1 MAASE
6 PVEGLPHD
14 FSGTV
19 RLFPLPNLVM
29 FPHVVQSLH
38 VFEPRYRE
46 LLEDALAQDQLITM
60 ALLQPGWEADYDKR
74 PPVFPVTCVGRVLTH
89 SRLEDGCYNI
99 LLLGL
104 RRASVIRELP
114 AERSY
119 RRAEVRLLE
128 DRYPSSSASRRLNL
142 RRELLDC
149 FKQFLPK
156 SVLGQQS
163 IQHLFGDQL
172 SLGVLTDIM
181 SFTVQFDLPAKQQLL
196 SEWNVA
202 LRAEKLL
209 KLLRDKAGEQ
219 PRPTVQFPPDFSQN

>member
-1 MAASE
+1 MADSGQ
-6 PVEGLPHD
+6 VGLPQD

-46 LLEDALAQDQLITM
+46 LLEDALQHDQLITM
-60 ALLQPGWEADYDKR
+60 ALLQPGWEEEYERK
-74 PPVFPVTCVGRVLTH
+74 PPVFPVACVGRVLTQT
-89 SRLEDGCYNI
+89 RLEDGRYNI
-99 LLLGL
+99 LLLGIQ
-104 RRASVIRELP
+104 RACIISELP
-114 AERSY
+114 SQCSF

-128 DRYPSSSASRRLNL
+128 DRYPSSGASKRQTL
-142 RRELLDC
+142 RRELLRC
-149 FKQFLPK
+149 FRQFLPK

-181 SFTVQFDLPAKQQLL
+181 CFTVQFDLPSKQQLL
-196 SEWNVA
+196 SEWHVES
-202 LRAEKLL
+202 RAQ
-209 KLLRDKAGEQ
+209 KLLRLLRSKLGEQ
-219 PRPTVQFPPDFSQN
+219 PQLAVQFPPDFSPN